1 MFNPVVTFNNRVF
14 IPKIVPLV
22 YDDTLSYYEF
32 LCKVLNKMNEA
43 IEALNALG
51 IRVDDLEA
59 AVQQLQTVV
68 GGLDDRLTVV
78 EGDMVTVKG
87 DIVDIKAAV
96 QTINGAIN
104 TINTTIEGLQGQV
117 TDNTTNITAIQGS
130 ISNILD
136 AIAELEGMSGDISD
150 LESDVSSLDGRVT
163 VLESAT
169 FGDIS
174 VSPTPKNPACN
185 MTARDT
191 FDWEI
196 VDDTEPAPGFSE
208 YQIVVPDPTEAAT
221 QGIAGFRFRGN
232 NNYGHSRLILKN
244 FLPEMQDS
252 VVLTLVF
259 KFNPAFSALQYGQ
272 VITTTF
278 GALKTGIS
286 CMYQG
291 EDDVVCGGAKAV
303 INSDTDYSYDIELTV
318 YDPSNTSST
327 IENSYYSLNFFS
339 IIGGSGYTSQGRIA
353 VEDVEP
359 YFMNYQ
365 FIKSDSEAVESLES
379 RMDTAEGQIG
389 DIQGDIF
396 DIESSISTIDTSIT
410 NINNKDTQQDSS
422 ISTLNTK
429 VAALEGG
436 GTVEE
441 WDTWSDV
448 FDEASITPNSRI
460 IGFRMQKVGKVVTF
474 EIAGCH
480 FRNDSNHNS
489 TAFCLGTL
497 RSGLRAKLAPKGNV
511 PVTFIG
517 CTAYTDG
524 NLTGIEMSGDGGATA
539 QYVPLIPNARD
550 IAVMTLFGSGT
561 AVPYTWD
568 GRTNIAYSLNVNI
581 CGMPYQTASQSVT
594 NNAFIVRGTYI
605 SV

>member
-1 MFNPVVTFNNRVF
+1 MSFDF
-14 IPKIVPLV
+14 IKKFPNHIFVPKIVPLV

-32 LCKVLNKMNEA
+32 LCKVLNKMNEC
-43 IEALNALG
+43 IESLNALG
-51 IRVDDLEA
+51 VRVDDLEA
-59 AVQQLQTVV
+59 AVEQLQTIID
-68 GGLDDRLTVV
+68 GLDGRLTTV
-78 EGDMVTVKG
+78 ERDLLAAQG
-87 DIVDIKAAV
+87 DIGDLQTAV
-96 QTINGAIN
+96 GNINTAIN

-150 LESDVSSLDGRVT
+150 LENDVESLDGRVT

-185 MTARDT
+185 MTARDG

-196 VDDTEPAPGFSE
+196 INDTEPASGFSE
-208 YQIVVPDPTEAAT
+208 YQIMVPDSSEAAT
-221 QGIAGFRFRGN
+221 QGVYGFRFRGN
-232 NNYGHSRLILKN
+232 ANYGHSRLILKN

-291 EDDVVCGGAKAV
+291 EDNVVVGGAKIVA
-303 INSDTDYSYDIELTV
+303 NEDTKYSYDIELTV
-318 YDPSNTSST
+318 YDPSNTSSM
-327 IENSYYSLNFFS
+327 IENSYYSLNFIS
-339 IIGGSGYTSQGRIA
+339 VIGGSGYTSQGRIA

-365 FIKSDSEAVESLES
+365 FIKSDSSEVESL
-379 RMDTAEGQIG
+379 DTRVTAAEG
-389 DIQGDIF
+389 DIDSL
-396 DIESSISTIDTSIT
+396 ESAVSTIDGSITSINNSIT
-410 NINNKDTQQDSS
+410 NINTKDGQQDTAITSLGS
-422 ISTLNTK
+422 RVS
-429 VAALEGG
+429 ALEGG

-448 FDEASITPNSRI
+448 FDEGAITPYSRI
-460 IGFRMQKVGKVVTF
+460 IGFKMQKIGKIVNF

-480 FRNDSNHNS
+480 FRNDSNHNATS
-489 TAFCLGTL
+489 FCLGTL
-497 RSGLRAKLAPKGNV
+497 RSGLRSKLTPKGNT
-511 PVTFIG
+511 PVTFTG
-517 CTAYTDG
+517 LVAYTDG
-524 NLTGIEMSGDGGATA
+524 NLTGIEMSGDSGSP
-539 QYVPLIPNARD
+539 QYTPLVPNARGV
-550 IAVMTLFGSGT
+550 AVATLYGST
-561 AVPYTWD
+561 TQVPYTWD
-568 GRTNIAYSLNVNI
+568 NRNNVAYSLNVNI
-581 CGMPYQTASQSVT
+581 CGMPYQTASEAVT
-594 NNAFIVRGTYI
+594 NNAFIIRGCYV

>member
-1 MFNPVVTFNNRVF
+1 MYNFINKIPNHIM

-22 YDDTLSYYEF
+22 YDDVLSFYEM
-32 LCKVLNKMNEA
+32 LNKMIVKLNEV
-43 IEALNALG
+43 IDTCNASG
-51 IRVDDLEA
+51 IRVDALEA
-59 AVQQLQTVV
+59 AVQELQTVV
-68 GGLDDRLTVV
+68 SGLDGRLTTV
-78 EGDMVTVKG
+78 ENGLATAQG
-87 DIVDIKAAV
+87 DIRDLQSAV
-96 QTINGAIN
+96 SSINGAIN
-104 TINTTIEGLQGQV
+104 TINTTIETMQGNI
-117 TDNTTNITAIQGS
+117 TNNTQNITAIQGS
-130 ISNILD
+130 ISDILD
-136 AIAELEGMSGDISD
+136 DISELQGMSGDISD

-185 MTARDT
+185 MVARDT

-196 VDDTEPAPGFSE
+196 VNDTEPASGFSE
-208 YQIVVPDPTEAAT
+208 YQIVVPDDTEAAT
-221 QGIAGFRFRGN
+221 QGVYGFRFRGN

-252 VVLTLVF
+252 VVLSLVF

-272 VITTTF
+272 VISTTF

-291 EDDVVCGGAKAV
+291 EDNVVVGGAKAV
-303 INSDTDYSYDIELTV
+303 LNEDTLYSYNIELTV
-318 YDPSNTSST
+318 YDPSNPSTT

-353 VEDVEP
+353 VEDAEP

-365 FIKSDSEAVESLES
+365 FIKSDSEAVEDLET
-379 RMDTAEGQIG
+379 RMNTAEGQIG

-396 DIESSISTIDTSIT
+396 DIDSDISNIDTAIT
-410 NINNKDTQQDSS
+410 NINTKNGQQDTAITSLGS
-422 ISTLNTK
+422 RVS
-429 VAALEGG
+429 ALEGG

-448 FDEASITPNSRI
+448 FDEAPITAYSRI

-480 FRNDSNHNS
+480 FRNDSNHNATS
-489 TAFCLGTL
+489 FCLGTL
-497 RSGLRAKLAPKGNV
+497 RSGLRAKLAPKGNI
-511 PVTFIG
+511 PVTFTGI
-517 CTAYTDG
+517 TAYTDG

-539 QYVPLIPNARD
+539 QYVPLVPNARGV
-550 IAVMTLFGSGT
+550 AVLTLFGSNT
-561 AVPYTWD
+561 QVPYTWD
-568 GRTNIAYSLNVNI
+568 GRTNNAYSLNVNI

-594 NNAFIVRGTYI
+594 NNAFIIRGSYI